1 MPPTSRATVVLPVP
15 GLPTNTRCRV
25 MVGDFS
31 PALVRSAST
40 RSTATWRWIS
50 ALTSASPISAS
61 SSASSSSSDFSGS
74 GSGSGGRC
82 RWRRAA
88 QRPRSGPAVR

>member
-25 MVGDFS
+25 MVGEAR
-31 PALVRSAST
+31 PALVRSASI

-50 ALTSASPISAS
+50 ALTSVRPVSAS
-61 SSASSSSSDFSGS
+61 SSASSSSSDLGS
-74 GSGSGGRC
+74 GSGPWLVG
-82 RWRRAA
+82 AA
-88 QRPRSGPAVR
+88 GP